1 MKFVVKECLSARFVS
16 FLRGCGQ
23 PWRRLVR
30 QVAIR
35 FFPGTVWRG

>member
-1 MKFVVKECLSARFVS
+1 MKFVVKECLSTGFMS
-16 FLRGCGQ
+16 FPPRGGQ

-35 FFPGTVWRG
+35 YFPGTVWRG